1 MAIIAWTDV
10 TSLPGSAALSRVDP
24 IAQTAILASVNRFLD
39 VTSFDGEDGPDTHL
53 ARANLAA
60 HFCALDQLGRAGGAL
75 TLESDGRLQAQYAM
89 PSTRSEYFMTGY
101 GRMVWMLMNVRCKLP
116 VLL

>member
-1 MAIIAWTDV
+1 MAPIVWTDV
-10 TSLPGSAALSRVDP
+10 TSLPSSSNLASVDP

-39 VTSFDGEDGPDTHL
+39 VSSFDGEDGPDTHL

-60 HFCALDQLGRAGGAL
+60 HFCSLDSLGRAGGAL
-75 TLESDGRLQAQYAM
+75 TLESDGRLSAQYAM

-101 GRMVWMLMNVRCKLP
+101 GRMVYALMGVRARLP

>member
-1 MAIIAWTDV
+1 MAAIVWTDV
-10 TSLPGSAALSRVDP
+10 TTLPGSSGFATVDP
-24 IAQTAILASVNRFLD
+24 IAQTAILASVNRYLD

-60 HFCALDQLGRAGGAL
+60 HFCALDELGRAGGAL

-89 PSTRSEYFMTGY
+89 PSTRSEFFTTGY
-101 GRMVWMLMNVRCKLP
+101 GRMVWMLMNVRSRLP
-116 VLL
+116 VVL